1 MGLRPPFLAQ
11 FEVLDGQVGDELAL
25 LIGHADDD
33 FHQVRFGAKDRG
45 LLRHVGRRRD
55 ANCEDEGGSD
65 TEPGARRR
73 CVLN

>member
-33 FHQVRFGAKDRG
+33 FHQVRFGPEDGACCGMWADDGTPTARM
-45 LLRHVGRRRD
+45 RAAPTPSQGRD
-55 ANCEDEGGSD
+55 GGVS
-65 TEPGARRR
+65 
-73 CVLN
+73 